1 MLAKLENQSI
11 KYHDSYVEMKSYLN
25 NILNAFEIECKD
37 KNVIVRRKL
46 EENIY
51 FYIDSFHFAQV
62 IQNLLQNALNYT
74 NDNSTI
80 FINLKKINSQG
91 IIEVIDQGPGIKE
104 EDLPHIFE
112 RYYQGQYA
120 TKSRS
125 QGLGLSIASQII
137 KQEKGQI
144 KAENLPE
151 GGAKFTIIMTID
163 KR

>member
-1 MLAKLENQSI
+1 M
-11 KYHDSYVEMKSYLN
+11 
-25 NILNAFEIECKD
+25 
-37 KNVIVRRKL
+37 
-46 EENIY
+46 
-51 FYIDSFHFAQV
+51 
-62 IQNLLQNALNYT
+62 
-74 NDNSTI
+74 
-80 FINLKKINSQG
+80 
-91 IIEVIDQGPGIKE
+91 IDQGPGIKE